1 MAYLGKGRIAELRYI
16 AKQLG
21 EKVTDDLKI
30 IDLKNLI
37 VNSPNY
43 EEEFVREMLSMI
55 IEKRLKTSTSRVSKY
70 FDLNEIYI
78 LSTYEL
84 ETLLKLKKH
93 NSGNINKVNSKSE
106 NVSLDPCTI
115 KSKENGVVMP
125 VFRETGA
132 SLDIGFEKCA
142 APEMFTGEQGL
153 VKHIHDDTRTCLQPA
168 ERKIE
173 CEPIHVVSKSIV
185 SPGHL
190 DGEKYFL
197 EDQTI
202 ELLEPDLEQNGLR
215 RPEIGNEMQTRR
227 ERRKEAEKSIHL
239 ENEND
244 QFRLRGSVVKIGE
257 DFGPSLTGEGTDNG
271 NLVKLSACEIIEAQ
285 LRSDE
290 SAHLI
295 WGTENGASDETND
308 QEGASMQLIPVRHKV
323 STELYVDRVGPL
335 PVIPGHKHILSDLCM
350 SPRYHESVPMISISQ
365 SDIASTPLMEALL
378 QTFRRRGF
386 PKEIQTDE
394 KLGTYYS
401 LRMPFTFKN
410 AFNYFS
416 RVMPELPR

>member
-1 MAYLGKGRIAELRYI
+1 
-16 AKQLG
+16 
-21 EKVTDDLKI
+21 
-30 IDLKNLI
+30 
-37 VNSPNY
+37 
-43 EEEFVREMLSMI
+43 
-55 IEKRLKTSTSRVSKY
+55 
-70 FDLNEIYI
+70 
-78 LSTYEL
+78 
-84 ETLLKLKKH
+84 
-93 NSGNINKVNSKSE
+93 
-106 NVSLDPCTI
+106 
-115 KSKENGVVMP
+115 MP
-125 VFRETGA
+125 VLKDIEA
-132 SLDIGFEKCA
+132 SLDISYEKYA
-142 APEMFTGEQGL
+142 APEMFTGEHASI
-153 VKHIHDDTRTCLQPA
+153 KHILDNGMTCLRPA
-168 ERKIE
+168 ELE
-173 CEPIHVVSKSIV
+173 LSVDWDTWSQSHVVRSR

-190 DGEKYFL
+190 NGGKYFL

-202 ELLEPDLEQNGLR
+202 ELLEPDLEQNGLP
-215 RPEIGNEMQTRR
+215 RPEIGNDTQTRR
-227 ERRKEAEKSIHL
+227 QRKKAEKSTRL

-244 QFRLRGSVVKIGE
+244 QFRLRECVVENGE
-257 DFGPSLTGEGTDNG
+257 DFVPSFTGEGTDNG

-285 LRSDE
+285 LRSEE

-295 WGTENGASDETND
+295 RGTENGASDEASD

-365 SDIASTPLMEALL
+365 SDIASTPLVEALL

-394 KLGTYYS
+394 KLATYYS

-416 RVMPELPR
+416 RVMPELPREYKRFDLSYLDNMVVFSEGWDFPIDHMDAILEQNMHLAVRPVEFELAQDGVEYCGHVVGLGKAVPSSIEG